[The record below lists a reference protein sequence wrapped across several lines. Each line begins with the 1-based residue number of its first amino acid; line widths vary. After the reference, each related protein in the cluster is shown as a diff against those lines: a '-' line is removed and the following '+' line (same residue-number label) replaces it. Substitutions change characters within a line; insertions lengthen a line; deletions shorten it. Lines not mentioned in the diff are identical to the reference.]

1 MPFMISKRVRHLYIG
16 FTQQNLNSS
25 C

>member
-16 FTQQNLNSS
+16 FTQQN
-25 C
+25 